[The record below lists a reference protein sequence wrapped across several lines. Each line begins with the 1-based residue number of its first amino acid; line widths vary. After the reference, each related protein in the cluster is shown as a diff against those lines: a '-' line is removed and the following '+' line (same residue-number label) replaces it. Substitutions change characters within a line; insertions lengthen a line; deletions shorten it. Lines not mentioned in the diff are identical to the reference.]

1 MFLYNRLL
9 NIDLPEKQSAFL
21 WGARKTG
28 KSTFLKN
35 TFPNSLCYDLLKEDL
50 YFSLL
55 KNPSL
60 LRYEIQSQSLE
71 ILKYPVII
79 DEIQR
84 IPALL
89 NEIHWMIEHTPASF
103 ILCGSSARKLRRAG
117 VNLLGGRA
125 WDYYCFPL
133 VYPEITDFD
142 LLRVFQNGTIPSHY
156 QAHNIKKSI
165 LSYINNYLIQEI
177 KEESLVRNLPAFARF
192 LDSVTFVNGEL
203 VNYTNFARETGVDTK
218 TIQEY
223 FQILID
229 TLIGYYLMP
238 YTCPSR
244 RALITSMPKFYLF
257 DVGVTNGLAKR
268 KIETLKGAEAGKS
281 FEQYIFLEL
290 YAYKMMKDIRDD
302 ITYWRTKE
310 GLEVDF
316 VIGQATTAIE
326 VKISEYVNSQDLG
339 GLVAFAEEYGTK
351 NLYVVS
357 QEPRMRKITV
367 KGKDIIIM
375 NYKKFLEKLWA
386 GEIMGE

>member
-1 MFLYNRLL
+1 ML

-35 TFPNSLCYDLLKEDL
+35 TFPNALCYDLLKEDL

-60 LRYEIQSQSLE
+60 LRHEIQSQSLE
-71 ILKYPVII
+71 TLKHPVII

-238 YTCPSR
+238 YTRPSR

-290 YAYKMMKDIRDD
+290 YAYKMMKDIRND

-316 VIGQATTAIE
+316 VIGQAATAIE
-326 VKISEYVNSQDLG
+326 VKISEHINSQDLS

-375 NYKKFLEKLWA
+375 NYKKFLEKLWV
-386 GEIMGE
+386 GEIMRE